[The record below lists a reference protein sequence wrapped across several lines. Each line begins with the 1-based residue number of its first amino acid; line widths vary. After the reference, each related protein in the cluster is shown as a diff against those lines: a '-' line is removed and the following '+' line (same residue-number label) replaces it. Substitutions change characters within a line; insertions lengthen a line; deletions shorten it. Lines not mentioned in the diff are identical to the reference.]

1 MRRRPAVHRILDD
14 SVGRSARITSRFSSD
29 LVINRCH
36 GGGTQSSVMRMLPE
50 DIKPWDHATST
61 FNMTKGSVVVWL
73 SGNDVRNKRTGLG
86 TIQDDMSRLRD
97 DIIATLKFLA
107 AKGPA
112 SIVVLGP
119 HPRLHGESS
128 GLAWERTASYHM
140 ERATNKAVE
149 ATAMM
154 RWPITSDEDR
164 WRHHERYICFLL
176 LPSNGVVAKSMR
188 SVCNKAYVSTGSSL
202 QT

>member
-1 MRRRPAVHRILDD
+1 M
-14 SVGRSARITSRFSSD
+14 GRSARVTSRFSSD
-29 LVINRCH
+29 LVIDRSH
-36 GGGTQSSVMRMLPE
+36 GGGTWASVMRKLPE

-73 SGNDVRNKRTGLG
+73 SGNDVHDKRTGLG

-97 DIIATLKFLA
+97 EMSVTLKFLA

-119 HPRLHGESS
+119 LPRLNGQSS
-128 GLAWERTASYHM
+128 GLAWERTASYHQ
-140 ERATNKAVE
+140 ERATKKAVE

-154 RWPITSDEDR
+154 RWPIASDEDR
-164 WRHHERYICFLL
+164 WRHHERYICFF
-176 LPSNGVVAKSMR
+176 ATTK
-188 SVCNKAYVSTGSSL
+188 
-202 QT
+202 